1 MGGGASAPA
10 SNKSD
15 QTDRSHNSKDVSLHR
30 RRTYILFLD
39 TSAKN
44 SNNIDEL
51 FSQLAK
57 TLLESHIDKKPRSHG
72 GVVALYMF
80 HPWL

>member
-30 RRTYILFLD
+30 RRTYIPFLD
-39 TSAKN
+39 TKN

-72 GVVALYMF
+72 GVVALYLF
-80 HPWL
+80 RPRL